1 MKIINK
7 ILSTNHLLR
16 KLFQVKS
23 GSTLSKQFF
32 CKKHFLQVLVKAEKL
47 QVVTSSLSEV
57 IDKLFSEVIVFSTLF
72 WLKIEI
78 ANNFQSMKKDKVH
91 LKNWNSERVDKT
103 GSLSQQLQK
112 EFSSS
117 LKLHL
122 NLCFLGD
129 LEDNTT

>member
-1 MKIINK
+1 
-7 ILSTNHLLR
+7 
-16 KLFQVKS
+16 
-23 GSTLSKQFF
+23 
-32 CKKHFLQVLVKAEKL
+32 
-47 QVVTSSLSEV
+47 
-57 IDKLFSEVIVFSTLF
+57 
-72 WLKIEI
+72 
-78 ANNFQSMKKDKVH
+78 MKKDKVH

-112 EFSSS
+112 EFSNS